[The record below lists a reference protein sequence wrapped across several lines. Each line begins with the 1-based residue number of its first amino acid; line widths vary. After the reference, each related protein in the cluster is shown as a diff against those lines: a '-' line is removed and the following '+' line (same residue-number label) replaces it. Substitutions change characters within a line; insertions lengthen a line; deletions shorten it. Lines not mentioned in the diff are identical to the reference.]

1 MHPTALKLVSAVAT
15 MLEGAN
21 PYEILVDD
29 VLKESGISRGSL
41 YHHFGDFDGLIH
53 TTLLMRF
60 SANVEAD
67 GAAMRKLADSA
78 TSQEDY
84 WNRIRQLS
92 AATQIPSR
100 ASIRAERARLI
111 GMASVGG
118 DFALRLAAV
127 QDRLTQVMA
136 EAIEHAQSKG
146 WVKPSLSPRALAL
159 FLQAYSLGRAI
170 DDISGTHVPNSEWLE
185 LIDTVLASFEG

>member
-1 MHPTALKLVSAVAT
+1 LKLVATVAT

-21 PYEILVDD
+21 PHDILVDD

-53 TTLLMRF
+53 ATLLIRF
-60 SANVEAD
+60 STNVEAD
-67 GAAMRKLADSA
+67 GAAMWHLADTA

-92 AATQIPSR
+92 AATQVPSR
-100 ASIRAERARLI
+100 APIRAERARLI
-111 GMASVGG
+111 GMASVSSE
-118 DFALRLAAV
+118 FAGKLAAV
-127 QDRLTQVMA
+127 QDRLTEVMA
-136 EAIEHAQSKG
+136 EAIEHGQSKG
-146 WVKPSLSPRALAL
+146 WVNPALSPRALSL

-170 DDISGTHVPNSEWLE
+170 DDISGTHVPNQEWVD
-185 LIDTVLASFEG
+185 LIDTVLASFEA

>member
-1 MHPTALKLVSAVAT
+1 LKLVATVAT

-21 PYEILVDD
+21 PHDILVDD

-53 TTLLMRF
+53 ATLLSRF
-60 SANVEAD
+60 ATNVEAD
-67 GAAMRKLADSA
+67 GAAMWHLADSA

-92 AATQIPSR
+92 AATQVPSR
-100 ASIRAERARLI
+100 APIRAERARLI
-111 GMASVGG
+111 GMASVSSE
-118 DFALRLAAV
+118 FAGKLAAV
-127 QDRLTQVMA
+127 QDRLTEVMA
-136 EAIEHAQSKG
+136 EAIEHGQSKG
-146 WVKPSLSPRALAL
+146 WVNPALSPRALSL

-170 DDISGTHVPNSEWLE
+170 DDISGTHVPNQEWVD
-185 LIDTVLASFEG
+185 LIDTVLASFEA